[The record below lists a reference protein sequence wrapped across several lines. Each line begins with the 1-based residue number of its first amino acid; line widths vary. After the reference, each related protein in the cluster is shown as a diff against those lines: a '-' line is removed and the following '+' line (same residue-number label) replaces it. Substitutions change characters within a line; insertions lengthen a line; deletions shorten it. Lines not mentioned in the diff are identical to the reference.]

1 MDYVVRMYVANC
13 ENLSSQANLPS
24 HALGV
29 FGLAILP

>member
-1 MDYVVRMYVANC
+1 MDYVVKTYIANS